1 MTMLNS
7 PSHGPRRVPPPYSG
21 HGPLDQISGSIGN
34 NNGSSPQPSLGLN
47 LGRSHQ
53 QQPIGQSPLGFNN
66 GQTRQGSG
74 NISNIGHGQN
84 NPLDQQRLFDGMSM
98 FHSPS
103 PQHHTSVGNG
113 GGGLGSVNSSVNMS
127 SAIEMP
133 PTIAVANGG
142 SPALVKESKTS
153 HRSGRDGRG
162 GHVTDEVVEVQ
173 ILPQDD
179 NWADNTTCITGATSE
194 RSLSAEDISR
204 LGTDR
209 RGLSGIFLIHMWLG
223 SIVAA
228 FLSIAAFLSPLGM
241 VLLPKLPFWEQPW
254 KVQACGPEC
263 DGLLNGFAFRLCILF
278 GGCWAVFFRR
288 PRATLPRVFVFRAV
302 IMAFTLVVII
312 SYWLFYSVR
321 IYERRYE
328 DFDLTYLSIVQFALS
343 MIDTLLWVQLLA
355 VLVLEIRHLP
365 PQYYVKVVRSPDGAS
380 KSYTLGAISIQRA
393 AVHLLENY
401 YRDFPVYNPFLEQLP
416 SSTSAKK
423 HNSQPSFKVYD
434 LNSGASQTSQVN
446 GQSGGRRTTDRLFA
460 EHDYEKRVKKRR
472 ARLITAVEDAFTH
485 IKRVKEN
492 QENTGAGGFLMDPQ
506 EAAQAVFPSMARA
519 LQKFL
524 RITRQQPRHTM
535 QGILEH
541 LATCLHYD
549 LSPKAFLEKY
559 LKYEPVLQDERELAT
574 SIQSWALVCDVL
586 LSRPVKEGITFI
598 LRQGDV
604 SLMASVHN
612 LPHFNITEEVVDP
625 KCNKFQL
632 RLQSETSV

>member
-1 MTMLNS
+1 MLNS
-7 PSHGPRRVPPPYSG
+7 PPHGSRRIPPPYT
-21 HGPLDQISGSIGN
+21 GPADHISGSVSN
-34 NNGSSPQPSLGLN
+34 NRSTNSPQPPMALN

-53 QQPIGQSPLGFNN
+53 QQPIGQSPLGYNST
-66 GQTRQGSG
+66 QARQGSG
-74 NISNIGHGQN
+74 NISSIGYETS
-84 NPLDQQRLFDGMSM
+84 NPLDQQRLLDSISM

-103 PQHHTSVGNG
+103 PQQMSMSGDSPGPIN
-113 GGGLGSVNSSVNMS
+113 NSVNMS
-127 SAIEMP
+127 TTIDLP
-133 PTIAVANGG
+133 PNISISNGG
-142 SPALVKESKTS
+142 SLAMSKETKAS
-153 HRSGRDGRG
+153 HRSGRDGQN
-162 GHVTDEVVEVQ
+162 GHIADEVVEVQ
-173 ILPQDD
+173 ILPQGD

-194 RSLSAEDISR
+194 RSISTEDISR

-209 RGLSGIFLIHMWLG
+209 RGLSGLFLLHMWMG
-223 SIVAA
+223 SVMAA
-228 FLSIAAFLSPLGM
+228 LLSIAAFLSPLGM
-241 VLLPKLPFWEQPW
+241 VLLPKLPLWEQPW

-302 IMAFTLVVII
+302 IMVFTLVVVI

-343 MIDTLLWVQLLA
+343 MIDTLLWIQLLA

-380 KSYTLGAISIQRA
+380 KSYTLGTISIQRA
-393 AVHLLENY
+393 AVQLLEDY
-401 YRDFPVYNPFLEQLP
+401 YRDFPVYNPFLEHLP
-416 SSTSAKK
+416 SSASARK

-434 LNSGASQTSQVN
+434 LNSGSSQMSHVS
-446 GQSGGRRTTDRLFA
+446 GQNGGRRTTDRLFA
-460 EHDYEKRVKKRR
+460 EHEYEKRVKKRR
-472 ARLITAVEDAFTH
+472 ARLVTAVEDAFTH

-492 QENTGAGGFLMDPQ
+492 QENSGTHFLMDPQ

-559 LKYEPVLQDERELAT
+559 LKSEPVLQDERELST

-586 LSRPVKEGITFI
+586 LSRPVKEGVTFI

-604 SLMASVHN
+604 SLMASIHA